1 MNRLE
6 CAERAREKGAR
17 RAYHTPKL
25 SEKTIERIKKVR
37 AAAQK

>member
-6 CAERAREKGAR
+6 CAEKAREKGAR
-17 RAYHTPKL
+17 RAYTVTKL
-25 SEKTIERIKKVR
+25 STKTVERIKKVR